1 MLRSLLTR
9 WLTLGALLPATSAC
23 AQRLP
28 ASKHMSLFQ
37 TEKFLLTAGPC
48 AADGYSVTIQGGAF
62 RCSDGSIL
70 TVPAGHV
77 LEGNW
82 GASGTTWSSGDDR
95 HPAPEQLS
103 LTWFSYAE
111 DTFYKGTFLLPQEK
125 IYQLLKQGSWDIE
138 KQKQVTFNRLTVC
151 VLPKGVVVVWLTG
164 GNQVLVGRFQA
175 APFTPSAEQYQRYY
189 GPADRTLMV
198 KNIRARMP
206 ATVQAE
212 IKAGTLSTTQW
223 DEWLKTYPWQVA
235 FAQPLTL
242 YRYAAYYTS
251 AERTLNPLTRQGMD
265 AYRDVVLTPSPKPLP
280 RKLYF
285 YGQTPHKARYL
296 VSVAEFDQAELHA
309 AVEQLL
315 KEHPAAPLTFF
326 FAIDKPYQKA
336 TLSLKN
342 EWREIPLI
350 KAPVE
355 VLPEN

>member
-1 MLRSLLTR
+1 MLTR
-9 WLTLGALLPATSAC
+9 WLTLGALLPAAAC
-23 AQRLP
+23 AQRP
-28 ASKHMSLFQ
+28 ATSKPMHAYQ

-48 AADGYSVTIQGGAF
+48 AADGYWVTIQGGAF
-62 RCSDGSIL
+62 RCSDGSYL
-70 TVPAGHV
+70 AVPGGHT
-77 LEGNW
+77 LQGNW

-95 HPAPEQLS
+95 HPTPEQLS

-138 KQKQVTFNRLTVC
+138 QQKQVTYNELTVC

-189 GPADRTLMV
+189 GPANRAIMV
-198 KNIRARMP
+198 RNTQAELP
-206 ATVQAE
+206 AEVQAE
-212 IKAGTLSTTQW
+212 IKAGTLSTKRW
-223 DEWLKTYPWQVA
+223 DEWLKTYPWQVE

-242 YRYAAYYTS
+242 YRYELGFVNG
-251 AERTLNPLTRQGMD
+251 ERTSDPLTREGMD
-265 AYRDVVLTPSPKPLP
+265 AYRNVLLQASPKALP
-280 RKLYF
+280 QDF
-285 YGQTPHKARYL
+285 YLFGQTPSKARYL
-296 VSVAEFDQAELHA
+296 VRVKHFDQDELRA

-326 FAIDKPYQKA
+326 FALDKPYQKA
-336 TLSLKN
+336 SLSLKN
-342 EWREIPLI
+342 EWREIPLT

-355 VLPEN
+355 MLPEN